1 MEEDTIVVSGSDS
14 DNERPERL
22 LVVPQLNEGEETRY
36 LLVRWPDWPHPALL
50 SIAAPTS
57 RDIIDEAVSD
67 LIRARLRVDCNGTP
81 RASSMRIPV
90 RMAHPRFGGDG
101 LGWLRPVAVRISD
114 APEPDALL
122 EGVHELEL
130 KEALD
135 LLPTEV
141 ERTVLKEASR
151 LFIRD

>member
-1 MEEDTIVVSGSDS
+1 
-14 DNERPERL
+14 
-22 LVVPQLNEGEETRY
+22 
-36 LLVRWPDWPHPALL
+36 
-50 SIAAPTS
+50 
-57 RDIIDEAVSD
+57 
-67 LIRARLRVDCNGTP
+67 
-81 RASSMRIPV
+81 MRIPV